1 MKHQGNNGLLR
12 VVATHLLLSLFLFQ
26 SCAQLSEL
34 SNISKPK
41 VSISDMNVTG
51 LSLQSVELTADVE
64 IDNPNNVT
72 IDLNSYKYALDIN
85 DVNFISGNEES
96 GMDIKSKESNIVKVP
111 ITLDYSELLQ
121 TFQSLRDENESNF
134 NFTADFT
141 FDLPMLG
148 MVNVPVQYS
157 GKIPVVKRPSVSLEN
172 FIVENIS
179 LSGAELSIEL
189 NIDNP
194 NSFML
199 QMDQL
204 SYDLRINGLESISGS
219 LNEEINVEEGSSTKI
234 KLPVSISFLNAG
246 MSAYRILTGN
256 EDLEYELTG
265 STTIG
270 SDLPY
275 FKLSNFDF
283 DKSGSVNILR

>member
-1 MKHQGNNGLLR
+1 MKYQFNKSLLKI
-12 VVATHLLLSLFLFQ
+12 ASIHLLLGLFLFQ

-34 SNISKPK
+34 SKVSKPE
-41 VSISDMNVTG
+41 VSISDMNVTA
-51 LSLQSVELTADVE
+51 LSLESVELTADVE
-64 IDNPNNVT
+64 IENPNNLAV
-72 IDLNSYKYALDIN
+72 DLSSYNYALDIN
-85 DVNFISGNEES
+85 DLNFISGSEES
-96 GMDIKSKESNIVKVP
+96 GMNIKAKQSNIVKVP
-111 ITLDYSELLQ
+111 ITLGYSELLQ

-134 NFTADFT
+134 SFSAGFA
-141 FDLPMLG
+141 FDLPILG
-148 MVNVPVQYS
+148 MVNIPVQYS
-157 GKIPVVKRPSVSLEN
+157 GKIPVVKRPSISLEN
-172 FIVENIS
+172 FTVENIS

-189 NIDNP
+189 NVENP

-199 QMDQL
+199 QMNRL
-204 SYDLRINGLESISGS
+204 SYDLRINGLESISG
-219 LNEEINVEEGSSTKI
+219 LMNEEINVEEGSSKTI

-246 MSAYRILTGN
+246 MSAYRILSGD

>member
-1 MKHQGNNGLLR
+1 MKYPCNKGLLKI
-12 VVATHLLLSLFLFQ
+12 VATHLLLSLFLLQ
-26 SCAQLSEL
+26 SCAQLNEL

-64 IDNPNNVT
+64 INNPNNVAV
-72 IDLNSYKYALDIN
+72 DLSSYNYALDIN
-85 DVNFISGNEES
+85 DLNFISGNEES
-96 GMDIKSKESNIVKVP
+96 GMDIKAKDSNIVKVP
-111 ITLDYSELLQ
+111 LTLDYSELLQ
-121 TFQSLRDENESNF
+121 TFQTLRDENESNF
-134 NFTADFT
+134 NFTAGFA
-141 FDLPMLG
+141 FDLPILG
-148 MVNVPVQYS
+148 MVNVPVEYS
-157 GKIPVVKRPSVSLEN
+157 GKIPVVKRPSISLEN

-199 QMDQL
+199 QMGQL
-204 SYDLRINGLESISGS
+204 EYDPRINGLESLTGS
-219 LNEEINVEEGSSTKI
+219 LNEEINIEEGASTNI
-234 KLPVSISFLNAG
+234 KLPLSISFMNAD
-246 MSAYRILTGN
+246 MSAYRILTGD

-283 DKSGSVNILR
+283 DKSGSVDILR